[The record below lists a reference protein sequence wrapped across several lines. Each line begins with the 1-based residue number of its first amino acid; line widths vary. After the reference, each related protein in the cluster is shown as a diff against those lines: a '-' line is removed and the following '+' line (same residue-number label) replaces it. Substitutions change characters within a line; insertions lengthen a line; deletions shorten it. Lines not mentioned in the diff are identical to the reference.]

1 MKKKFGRID
10 SKHEN
15 NYEDFRENVNPFFL
29 PRPWRHLRMTPI
41 EEMSQLW
48 DQKQNKYVLR

>member
-1 MKKKFGRID
+1 MKNGKNLRFMKKKFGRID

-29 PRPWRHLRMTPI
+29 PRP
-41 EEMSQLW
+41 
-48 DQKQNKYVLR
+48 